1 MLSSSLE
8 MYVTSIWS
16 RDKNVNSI
24 CCVVSM
30 QEVSVLFSHVN
41 SIVHER
47 QGYIINTFNGSW
59 VKSPL
64 LESGYE
70 MKAFLVQD
78 CKETRK

>member
-24 CCVVSM
+24 CCVSM

-41 SIVHER
+41 SIVHE
-47 QGYIINTFNGSW
+47 QQSYIINIFNGSW
-59 VKSPL
+59 INSRL
-64 LESGYE
+64 LESGYKV
-70 MKAFLVQD
+70 KAFLAQD
-78 CKETRK
+78 CKGTRK

>member
-24 CCVVSM
+24 CCVSM

-41 SIVHER
+41 SIVRE
-47 QGYIINTFNGSW
+47 QQSYIINIFNGS
-59 VKSPL
+59 
-64 LESGYE
+64 
-70 MKAFLVQD
+70 
-78 CKETRK
+78 